1 MVNRWLLLLGLTVLA
16 SASLIAYCRS
26 SKKDTQTSDS
36 LPAIQPVVYMDHDL
50 VTACAQAIIRFG
62 WGSVDDF
69 ACTLSIR
76 DGGLYV
82 SVYGPDDYGKFR
94 LLGERRVR

>member
-1 MVNRWLLLLGLTVLA
+1 
-16 SASLIAYCRS
+16 
-26 SKKDTQTSDS
+26 
-36 LPAIQPVVYMDHDL
+36 MDHDL
-50 VTACAQAIIRFG
+50 VTACAQAIIHFG
-62 WGSVDDF
+62 WGSVYDF
-69 ACTLSIR
+69 ACTLSIK

>member
-1 MVNRWLLLLGLTVLA
+1 MVNRWLLLLGLMVLA
-16 SASLIAYCRS
+16 NALWTVFCLAE
-26 SKKDTQTSDS
+26 KKTPPPSTSV
-36 LPAIQPVVYMDHDL
+36 IQPIVYMDHDL
-50 VTACAQAIIRFG
+50 VTACAQAIIHYG
-62 WGSVDDF
+62 WGSVYDF
-69 ACTLSIR
+69 ACTLSIK

>member
-1 MVNRWLLLLGLTVLA
+1 VLA
-16 SASLIAYCRS
+16 SVLWTVFCLAE
-26 SKKDTQTSDS
+26 KKTSPPS
-36 LPAIQPVVYMDHDL
+36 LPAIRPVVYTDHGL
-50 VTACAQAIIRFG
+50 VTACAQAIIHFG

-69 ACTLSIR
+69 TCTLSVK

-94 LLGERRVR
+94 LLGDRRVR

>member
-1 MVNRWLLLLGLTVLA
+1 LA
-16 SASLIAYCRS
+16 
-26 SKKDTQTSDS
+26 S
-36 LPAIQPVVYMDHDL
+36 LPAIQPIVYMDHDL
-50 VTACAQAIIRFG
+50 VTACSQAIIHFG

-69 ACTLSIR
+69 TCTLSVR

-82 SVYGPDDYGKFR
+82 SVYGPDDYSKFR